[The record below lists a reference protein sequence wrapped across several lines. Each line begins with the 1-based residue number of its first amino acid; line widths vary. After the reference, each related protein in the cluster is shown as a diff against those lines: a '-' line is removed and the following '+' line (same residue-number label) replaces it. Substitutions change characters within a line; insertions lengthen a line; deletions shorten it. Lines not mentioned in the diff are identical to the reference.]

1 VIHGVLAAAATP
13 LRDDG
18 ARLDED
24 AFGPVADFL
33 AGNGI
38 DGILALGTTGE
49 GILLGADERR
59 RAAELY
65 LEACRGRLDVAVHCG
80 AQTTAETVA
89 LAAHAAET
97 GAAAVAVIPPPYFP
111 LDEAALFAHFAA
123 AAKACAPT
131 PFFLYEFEA
140 RSGYP
145 IPQSVIERLRSEAPN
160 LAGLKVSDTPFER
173 VRPYLLEGL
182 DVFIGSEPLL
192 PQGLA
197 EGAAGTVSGLA
208 AAFPDHVASLYREPG
223 ADGAVEL
230 VAALRDA
237 LQQFQFNAAVKVAL
251 AWRGVPVRGD
261 VRAPLLPLAPAERS
275 ALESRL
281 EELTTKRVWR
291 NGTGGI
297 SSSPAAS

>member
-1 VIHGVLAAAATP
+1 MIHGALAAAVTP

-18 ARLDED
+18 ARLDEG

-49 GILLGADERR
+49 GILLGTDERR

-97 GAAAVAVIPPPYFP
+97 GAAAVAVIPPPYLP

-173 VRPYLLEGL
+173 VRPYLIEGL

-208 AAFPDHVASLYREPG
+208 AAFPDHVAALYREPG

-237 LQQFQFNAAVKVAL
+237 LHQFQFNAAVKVAL

-281 EELTTKRVWR
+281 EELTT
-291 NGTGGI
+291 
-297 SSSPAAS
+297 S